1 MDNSLGKWGDISR
14 TRNALGGVMQVGT
27 LVKIKQSNIGDKGK
41 FAIVVEYCGGK
52 AKLHMVDTGEEWVYG
67 VYNLEVLCK

>member
-1 MDNSLGKWGDISR
+1 MK
-14 TRNALGGVMQVGT
+14 VGT
-27 LVKIKQSNIGDKGK
+27 LVRIRQSNISINKGK

-52 AKLHMVDTGEEWVYG
+52 AKLHVIDTGEEWVYG